1 MLPEV
6 LVPAEGSRHRRSRRD
21 WFVDSVFFL
30 LALLIGVLV
39 LGYVDKQENPSEALL
54 FVDITAGL
62 IGCGLLWVRR
72 RWPVHVA
79 VVLALMGAFSA
90 FSAGAGAVALF
101 PVAVHRR
108 FAVVAAVTVL
118 GFAVL
123 PIYIL
128 LHPKDAD
135 PLWLSLV
142 FIAIVTAAIVAWGMF
157 VRARRQLVLSLRE
170 RADRAEAEQQLR
182 VEQAQAHERARI
194 AREMHD
200 VLAHRISLLS
210 MHAGALEF
218 RPDAPPE
225 EIARAAGVVR
235 ASAHQALED
244 LREVI
249 GVLREESLD
258 GDPERPQPTLA
269 NLPGLLDESR
279 QAGMHVSSECL
290 VEDLAAV
297 PDGVGRNAY
306 RIVQEGLTTARKHAH
321 GASVG
326 GTLDGAAGDG
336 LTVEVRNRLPL
347 GAGRA
352 PIPGAGTGLI
362 GLSERTSLAGGR
374 GPGRR
379 APRGGRPA
387 RARPHAGRRL
397 RAAGLA
403 AVAGMSSSP
412 IRVLLADDDA
422 LVRSALSMMLA
433 GTEDIRVVA
442 EVADGA
448 EVAAAVDAYRP
459 DLVLM
464 DIRMPRMDG
473 LAATE
478 QLRAREDAPAVIVLT
493 TFDADD
499 MVLRALRAGAGG
511 FLLKDTPPPEILKAV
526 RLVAAGEA
534 MLSPTVTRRLLTHF
548 AGGGADARRA
558 EAAALLERLTDRE
571 REVALAVAEGKS
583 NAEIAAT
590 LYMSVATVKAHV
602 SRLLTKLDLNNRV
615 QIALLAHDAGLA

>member
-21 WFVDSVFFL
+21 WFVDTVFFL
-30 LALLIGVLV
+30 LALMAGALV
-39 LGYVDKQENPSEALL
+39 FGSVDKREDLPEALI
-54 FVDITAGL
+54 FVDVTAGL

-90 FSAGAGAVALF
+90 FAAGAGAVALF
-101 PVAVHRR
+101 TVAVHRR
-108 FAVVAAVTVL
+108 FSVVAAVTAL

-128 LHPKDAD
+128 IHPKDAD
-135 PLWLSLV
+135 PLWISLV
-142 FIAIVTAAIVAWGMF
+142 FIVIITGAIVAWGMY

-170 RADRAEAEQQLR
+170 RAERAEAEQQMR

-290 VEDLAAV
+290 VDDLAAV
-297 PDGVGRNAY
+297 PEGVGRNAY
-306 RIVQEGLTTARKHAH
+306 RIVQEALTNARKHAQ
-321 GASVG
+321 GAAVDV
-326 GTLDGAAGDG
+326 TLDGAAGSG
-336 LTVEVRNRLPL
+336 LTVEVRNRLPV
-347 GAGRA
+347 GAAAA

-374 GPGRR
+374 LEHGRTPG
-379 APRGGRPA
+379 GDFE
-387 RARPHAGRRL
+387 L
-397 RAAGLA
+397 RAWL
-403 AVAGMSSSP
+403 P
-412 IRVLLADDDA
+412 W
-422 LVRSALSMMLA
+422 
-433 GTEDIRVVA
+433 
-442 EVADGA
+442 
-448 EVAAAVDAYRP
+448 
-459 DLVLM
+459 
-464 DIRMPRMDG
+464 
-473 LAATE
+473 
-478 QLRAREDAPAVIVLT
+478 PA
-493 TFDADD
+493 
-499 MVLRALRAGAGG
+499 
-511 FLLKDTPPPEILKAV
+511 
-526 RLVAAGEA
+526 
-534 MLSPTVTRRLLTHF
+534 
-548 AGGGADARRA
+548 
-558 EAAALLERLTDRE
+558 
-571 REVALAVAEGKS
+571 
-583 NAEIAAT
+583 
-590 LYMSVATVKAHV
+590 
-602 SRLLTKLDLNNRV
+602 
-615 QIALLAHDAGLA
+615 

>member
-1 MLPEV
+1 M
-6 LVPAEGSRHRRSRRD
+6 
-21 WFVDSVFFL
+21 
-30 LALLIGVLV
+30 
-39 LGYVDKQENPSEALL
+39 
-54 FVDITAGL
+54 
-62 IGCGLLWVRR
+62 
-72 RWPVHVA
+72 HVA

-101 PVAVHRR
+101 TVAVHRR
-108 FAVVAAVTVL
+108 FSIVAAVTAL

-123 PIYIL
+123 PIYIFI
-128 LHPKDAD
+128 HPKDAD
-135 PLWLSLV
+135 PLWISLV
-142 FIAIVTAAIVAWGMF
+142 FIVIITGAIVAWGMY

-170 RADRAEAEQQLR
+170 RAERAEAEQQLR

-249 GVLREESLD
+249 GVLREESLN
-258 GDPERPQPTLA
+258 GAPERPQPTLA
-269 NLPGLLDESR
+269 NLPALLGESR
-279 QAGMHVSSECL
+279 DAGMRVSF
-290 VEDLAAV
+290 
-297 PDGVGRNAY
+297 
-306 RIVQEGLTTARKHAH
+306 GL
-321 GASVG
+321 
-326 GTLDGAAGDG
+326 
-336 LTVEVRNRLPL
+336 P
-347 GAGRA
+347 
-352 PIPGAGTGLI
+352 
-362 GLSERTSLAGGR
+362 GR
-374 GPGRR
+374 GPRRGPRRRRAQRLPDRAGGAHERAQARARRERRDHARRRGRLRAERRGPQPAAGRR
-379 APRGGRPA
+379 RRSADPRRRHRLDRAVRAHVAGGRPA

-397 RAAGLA
+397 RAAGVA

-412 IRVLLADDDA
+412 IRVMLADDDA

-448 EVAAAVDAYRP
+448 EVAAAVDAYKP

-473 LAATE
+473 LVATE

-534 MLSPTVTRRLLTHF
+534 MLSPTVTRQLLTHF

-558 EAAALLERLTDRE
+558 DAAALLERLTDRE
-571 REVALAVAEGKS
+571 REVALAVAEGMS

-602 SRLLTKLDLNNRV
+602 SRLLTKLELNNRV

>member
-21 WFVDSVFFL
+21 WLVDSTFFVV
-30 LALLIGVLV
+30 ALLIGALV
-39 LGYVDKQENPSEALL
+39 LGNVDKREDLPEGFILL
-54 FVDITAGL
+54 DLAAGL

-90 FSAGAGAVALF
+90 FASGAGAVALF
-101 PVAVHRR
+101 TVAVHRR
-108 FAVVAAVTVL
+108 FSVVAAVTAL

-128 LHPKDAD
+128 VHPEEND
-135 PLWLSLV
+135 PVWVSVV
-142 FIAIVTAAIVAWGMF
+142 FVVLITGAIVAWGMF

-170 RADRAEAEQQLR
+170 RAERAEAEQQLR

-210 MHAGALEF
+210 LHAGALEF

-249 GVLREESLD
+249 GVLRDKSLD

-279 QAGMHVSSECL
+279 EAGMHVSSECL
-290 VEDLAAV
+290 VDDLAAV
-297 PDGVGRNAY
+297 PEGVGRNAY
-306 RIVQEGLTTARKHAH
+306 RIVQEGLTNARKHAH
-321 GASVG
+321 GAAVDV
-326 GTLDGAAGDG
+326 TLDGAAGSG

-374 GPGRR
+374 LEHGRTPG
-379 APRGGRPA
+379 GDFE
-387 RARPHAGRRL
+387 L
-397 RAAGLA
+397 RAWL
-403 AVAGMSSSP
+403 P
-412 IRVLLADDDA
+412 W
-422 LVRSALSMMLA
+422 
-433 GTEDIRVVA
+433 
-442 EVADGA
+442 
-448 EVAAAVDAYRP
+448 
-459 DLVLM
+459 
-464 DIRMPRMDG
+464 
-473 LAATE
+473 
-478 QLRAREDAPAVIVLT
+478 PA
-493 TFDADD
+493 
-499 MVLRALRAGAGG
+499 
-511 FLLKDTPPPEILKAV
+511 
-526 RLVAAGEA
+526 
-534 MLSPTVTRRLLTHF
+534 
-548 AGGGADARRA
+548 
-558 EAAALLERLTDRE
+558 
-571 REVALAVAEGKS
+571 
-583 NAEIAAT
+583 
-590 LYMSVATVKAHV
+590 
-602 SRLLTKLDLNNRV
+602 
-615 QIALLAHDAGLA
+615 

>member
-21 WFVDSVFFL
+21 WFVDTVFFL
-30 LALLIGVLV
+30 LALLIGALV
-39 LGYVDKQENPSEALL
+39 FGNVDKQEDLPEALI
-54 FVDITAGL
+54 FVDVTAGL

-90 FSAGAGAVALF
+90 FAAGAGAVALF
-101 PVAVHRR
+101 TVAVHRR
-108 FAVVAAVTVL
+108 FSVVAAVTVL

-135 PLWLSLV
+135 PLWISLV
-142 FIAIVTAAIVAWGMF
+142 FIVIITGAIVAWGMY

-170 RADRAEAEQQLR
+170 RAERAEAEQQMR

-290 VEDLAAV
+290 VEDLGAV

-306 RIVQEGLTTARKHAH
+306 RIVQEALTNARKHAN
-321 GASVG
+321 GATVDV
-326 GTLDGAAGDG
+326 TLDGAAGSG
-336 LTVEVRNRLPL
+336 LTVEVRNPLPV
-347 GAGRA
+347 GTAPA

-374 GPGRR
+374 LEHGRTPG
-379 APRGGRPA
+379 GDFE
-387 RARPHAGRRL
+387 L
-397 RAAGLA
+397 RAWL
-403 AVAGMSSSP
+403 P
-412 IRVLLADDDA
+412 W
-422 LVRSALSMMLA
+422 
-433 GTEDIRVVA
+433 
-442 EVADGA
+442 
-448 EVAAAVDAYRP
+448 
-459 DLVLM
+459 
-464 DIRMPRMDG
+464 
-473 LAATE
+473 
-478 QLRAREDAPAVIVLT
+478 PA
-493 TFDADD
+493 
-499 MVLRALRAGAGG
+499 
-511 FLLKDTPPPEILKAV
+511 
-526 RLVAAGEA
+526 
-534 MLSPTVTRRLLTHF
+534 
-548 AGGGADARRA
+548 
-558 EAAALLERLTDRE
+558 
-571 REVALAVAEGKS
+571 
-583 NAEIAAT
+583 
-590 LYMSVATVKAHV
+590 
-602 SRLLTKLDLNNRV
+602 
-615 QIALLAHDAGLA
+615 